1 MKNDECISFK
11 ESLNN
16 IVNSLIVHSISDID
30 KFELINKCET
40 PAELRNA
47 ILRIGKEDSSILS
60 RNDLE
65 YTANIASGIARGLYV
80 SNLITKKY
88 GIRQQAIYIYRK
100 QDEVSS
106 FDPR

>member
-1 MKNDECISFK
+1 MEKSEELSFTEFSHNINTLISK
-11 ESLNN
+11 LVAE
-16 IVNSLIVHSISDID
+16 ID
-30 KFELINKCET
+30 KYKIINKCET
-40 PAELRNA
+40 PTELRNA
-47 ILRIGKEDSSILS
+47 ILRIGKEDPSILS